1 MEKKIVPTLIN
12 FKKFEIGAILIVFLF
27 LGAGPLLAAET
38 VKKESALK
46 QVTSVEKRGIVNFA
60 TTPAEFAYTFKT
72 EKKEHPKAW
81 PLTYVPRVFAN
92 MAIRVG
98 SSVNDFIVLPWYV
111 AWSDATPL
119 TRHFELPDY
128 VWQKE

>member
-1 MEKKIVPTLIN
+1 MIWSLVGL
-12 FKKFEIGAILIVFLF
+12 LL
-27 LGAGPLLAAET
+27 LGANALLATET

-60 TTPAEFAYTFKT
+60 TTPAEFVYTLKT

-81 PLTYVPRVFAN
+81 PLTYVPRVFGN
-92 MAIRVG
+92 MAVRVG
-98 SSVNDFIVLPWYV
+98 SSVNDLIVLPWYV
-111 AWSDATPL
+111 AWGDATPL